1 MLLSDSQVHDVEQW
15 IRSHAVSFE
24 CICCARK
31 QWTIQ
36 RELAFAL
43 TVESGG
49 GRINYLGGYPMVAAT
64 CSNCGYTA
72 FFDAIQMRLMAR
84 D

>member
-1 MLLSDSQVHDVEQW
+1 MPLSDSQVRDVEQW

-24 CICCARK
+24 CVCCAGK

-49 GRINYLGGYPMVAAT
+49 GRINYLGGYPMVATT
-64 CSNCGYTA
+64 CNNCGYTS
-72 FFDAIQMRLMAR
+72 FFNAIQMGLRAR
-84 D
+84 N